1 MTLIVSGLVRCR
13 ELLFVFS
20 AEYLPLVLK
29 NNVGVYAELVRAH
42 IEFHL

>member
-1 MTLIVSGLVRCR
+1 MTLIVSGLIMHQ
-13 ELLFVFS
+13 ELLSVFS
-20 AEYLPLVLK
+20 AEYFPLVLK